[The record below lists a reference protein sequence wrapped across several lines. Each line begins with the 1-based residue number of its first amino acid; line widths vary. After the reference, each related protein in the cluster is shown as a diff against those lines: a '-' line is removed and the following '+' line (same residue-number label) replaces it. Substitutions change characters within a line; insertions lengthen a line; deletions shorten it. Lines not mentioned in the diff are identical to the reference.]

1 MRLGTVCTMEP
12 GAHTLPL
19 RELPSVEQVAAMI
32 DHSLLRP
39 ELTAREISDGLV
51 ISRVHKVASAC
62 VRPSDIGRAVDELKG
77 SGVMVS
83 TVIGFPHGSCTT
95 RTKAAEA
102 VEALSLGADELDMVL
117 HIGAP

>member
-1 MRLGTVCTMEP
+1 M
-12 GAHTLPL
+12 
-19 RELPSVEQVAAMI
+19 
-32 DHSLLRP
+32 
-39 ELTAREISDGLV
+39 